1 MQIVRAVAVA
11 LLLVLAGTPAVAS
24 AQQGSAPP
32 GNSGIDQYRESVP
45 SAGDGRELSTEQRR
59 SLRDQGRDGEE
70 LEAVLERNGG
80 VAAPRPGSDAPA
92 GSAAD
97 DGRDSRTS
105 SEREPRRR
113 SPERQPEGRDAGG
126 GAPAGNDRIT
136 RTSDASAESLWTVR
150 LGFAPL
156 WVLLILV
163 AVGCAGAAAVRFGRA
178 R

>member
-1 MQIVRAVAVA
+1 MQIVRAVVVA
-11 LLLVLAGTPAVAS
+11 LLLVLAGTPVVAS

-45 SAGDGRELSTEQRR
+45 EAGDGRELSTEQRR

-80 VAAPRPGSDAPA
+80 VAAPSSAPDSPT

-105 SEREPRRR
+105 TERKPRRR
-113 SPERQPEGRDAGG
+113 SPDRQSEGREAAGG
-126 GAPAGNDRIT
+126 ASASNDGIT
-136 RTSDASAESLWTVR
+136 RASEASAESLWTVR

-156 WVLLILV
+156 WVLLALV
-163 AVGCAGAAAVRFGRA
+163 PVGCVGAAAWRFGRA